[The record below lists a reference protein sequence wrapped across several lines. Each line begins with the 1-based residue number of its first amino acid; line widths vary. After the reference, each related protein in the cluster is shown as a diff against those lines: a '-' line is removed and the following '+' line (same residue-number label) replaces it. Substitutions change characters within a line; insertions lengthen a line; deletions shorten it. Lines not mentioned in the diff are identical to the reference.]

1 MNAAWPVTLSHG
13 DVSVRPIR
21 ISDAYRWQQ
30 IRLANQEWLS
40 EWEAT
45 SPSPDIELAPT
56 FRQSTRRMLKDA
68 RAGRCMPFV
77 VEYQGKFVGQLNVS
91 DIVFGALRAAHFG
104 YWIDEEHAGRGIMTT
119 AVALVTDHLL
129 FDLHLHRVEVAIR
142 PENIPSNKLVHRLGF
157 QYEGTRKAFLH
168 INHQWRDHHIYVMM
182 REDLV
187 NRLVTTLPAH

>member
-1 MNAAWPVTLSHG
+1 MKPSWPVTLRHG
-13 DVSVRPIR
+13 DVTLRPLR
-21 ISDAYRWQQ
+21 ASDASRWQQ
-30 IRLANQEWLS
+30 IRSLNQDWLS

-45 SPSPDIELAPT
+45 SPFPDDELPPT
-56 FRQSTRRMLKDA
+56 FRQSTRRMRKDA

-77 VEYQGKFVGQLNVS
+77 VEYKGQFVGQLNVS
-91 DIVFGALRAAHFG
+91 DIIYGALRAAHFG
-104 YWIDEEHAGRGIMTT
+104 YWIDEEFAGRGIMTT

-129 FDLHLHRVEVAIR
+129 FDLKLHRVEVAIR
-142 PENIPSNKLVHRLGF
+142 PENIPSNKLIHRLGF

-187 NRLVTTLPAH
+187 APLTSTLPN